1 MRVPSCG
8 SIAGIVAIAA
18 GLARGDPLP
27 LVTGLPIVRSAEN
40 SGTLLRKAAD
50 SGIDIVR
57 LPPKARDVGQTGSGP
72 PGGQSKQAA
81 AKPQGHLLKL
91 TVRLGSQPSD
101 NQKGWLGIRLE
112 PLDSVLATSLGL
124 DNANGALVLDA
135 LTNGPMGQTGIR
147 FGDVIVALN
156 GKVVEGTS
164 DLLRRVA
171 EMPPGGSI
179 ELNVW
184 RGSAE
189 EADFLQ
195 TLRRLAYGGN
205 AQVMGLLGRLYATG
219 IGVVRDDTEAV
230 LWYRKGAEAG
240 NAVAM
245 TALAT
250 MALEGRGMPRDAQ
263 EGVRWL
269 TAAADKNHLEAMHRL
284 GRLLADGKIVD
295 RNAPE
300 AVRLFSKAA
309 EAGHVSS
316 MVDLGLMYTRGDG
329 VASDPA
335 KAASW
340 YKRAVDLGNSA
351 AMVNLGLFHAQGKG
365 VALDPEAAVALYRK
379 SVSLGNPAGMHNLAW
394 MLESGKGVERKNP
407 EEAADLMMKALERRY
422 EFSLKQMKENSRAWS
437 KEFRQ
442 ALQRRLRDAG
452 VYAGPTDGEFKDTT
466 LAGIDLYFNR
476 AR

>member
-1 MRVPSCG
+1 MHVACCG
-8 SIAGIVAIAA
+8 SIAGVIAIAA
-18 GLARGDPLP
+18 GFACADPPPLAA
-27 LVTGLPIVRSAEN
+27 GLPMGRPVEN
-40 SGTLLRKAAD
+40 RASLPHKAAD

-57 LPPKARDVGQTGSGP
+57 MPPKARDVGQTGSRLP
-72 PGGQSKQAA
+72 VGQSPQAP
-81 AKPQGHLLKL
+81 AKPQGRLLKL
-91 TVRLGSQPSD
+91 TIKLGNQPLDS
-101 NQKGWLGIRLE
+101 QKGWLGIRLE
-112 PLDSVLATSLGL
+112 PLDDVLSTSLGL

-135 LTNGPMGQTGIR
+135 LANGPMSQSGIR

-156 GKVVEGTS
+156 GKVLEGTS

-171 EMPPGGSI
+171 AMSPGGSA

-184 RGSAE
+184 RGSVE

-195 TLRRLAYGGN
+195 TLRRLAYGGDGK
-205 AQVMGLLGRLYATG
+205 VMALLGRLYATG
-219 IGVVRDDTEAV
+219 SGVVRDDTEAV
-230 LWYRKGAEAG
+230 LWYRRGAEAG

-245 TALAT
+245 TALGT
-250 MALEGRGMPRDAQ
+250 MALEGRGMPKDAQ

-284 GRLLADGKIVD
+284 ARLLADGKIVD

-300 AVRLFSKAA
+300 AIRLFSKAA
-309 EAGHVSS
+309 ESGYVVS
-316 MVDLGLMYTRGDG
+316 MVDLGLMYARGDG
-329 VASDPA
+329 IASDPI

-340 YKRAVDLGNSA
+340 YKRAADLGNSA
-351 AMVNLGLFHAQGKG
+351 GMVNLGLLHAQGKG
-365 VALDPEAAVALYRK
+365 VALDPETAVALYRK
-379 SVSLGNPAGMHNLAW
+379 SVGLGNSAGMHNLAW
-394 MLESGKGVERKNP
+394 MLDSGKGVERKSP
-407 EEAADLMMKALERRY
+407 EEAADLIMKSLERRH

-466 LAGIDLYFNR
+466 LAAIDLYFNR
-476 AR
+476 PR